1 MGKIAIKTNATADI
15 SSILPEVLRFY
26 DATATSTIT
35 LASGTNNITS
45 WGDRSVNNI
54 AATQT
59 VGNEQ
64 PIYDS
69 INKTINM
76 SPIRNFSIN
85 FGTNA
90 FSGTVYIADADH
102 GVLDFA
108 ISVGANTI
116 LNVWTK
122 ANFQPRT
129 SNAFLKVI
137 GIVITSNPN
146 HRSIIENYF
155 GSKSQNLKYSNATSL
170 QDFWITE
177 SNNSFFACRVS
188 SFPLLNTQNVTSIVN
203 AWYQCTSLTSFPA
216 LNTQNVTSMQQ
227 AWFQCTSLTSFPLLN
242 TQNVTSMYAA
252 WLQCTS
258 LTSFP
263 ALNTQN
269 VTSMQQAWF
278 QCTSLTS
285 FPLLNTQNVT
295 SMHGAW
301 YQCYSLTLFPLL
313 NTQNV
318 IDMYAAFRQNTN
330 LTSFPPLNTQKV
342 TDMSYILYACGS
354 LTSFPSLNTRDVTNI
369 SLAWAS
375 CPLTSLSLD
384 NILISIAAGFA
395 NNLSKSIHVGDTFL
409 STPAILSHQNR
420 RPTTNNPEDTQ
431 DTISNWNT
439 IIDSYLSNQ
448 ITLTEM
454 RNQHANAIDTY
465 NTKWKSWEQALRN
478 TNESLNGV
486 QYNFSNGT
494 VSGQKARFW
503 ILAKKSLDIPSEAPT
518 TLTTG
523 VTRSYRSN
531 SGLTVSGSNVNA
543 WTPVT
548 GTSNQTISGL
558 TTQTINGITC
568 VMFSSTKTITLNS
581 ISVTNTGNFVYI
593 GTLYG
598 YVKITPPTATNLRIS
613 TNSTTE
619 LPIISIMVT
628 TTAVNETEVLL
639 RLGFYGSFQEFN
651 YTANTL
657 TSANIQLT
665 AV

>member
-35 LASGTNNITS
+35 LASVGSNNITS
-45 WGDRSVNNI
+45 WGDRSVNNVP
-54 AATQT
+54 ATQS
-59 VGNEQ
+59 VSSEQ
-64 PIYDS
+64 PIY
-69 INKTINM
+69 NPATGTELRTINM
-76 SPIRNFSIN
+76 SPLRNFLIN

-122 ANFQPRT
+122 ANFQPRNPQ

-155 GSKSQNLKYSNATSL
+155 GSKSQNLKYSNATSFKN
-170 QDFWITE
+170 FWLTE
-177 SNNSFFACRVS
+177 SNNSFFAYRVS
-188 SFPLLNTQNVTSIVN
+188 SFPLLNTQNVTN
-203 AWYQCTSLTSFPA
+203 MDLAWENCTSLTSFPL
-216 LNTQNVTSMQQ
+216 LNTQNVTSMYG

-242 TQNVTSMYAA
+242 TQNVTNMIYA
-252 WLQCTS
+252 WFRCSS
-258 LTSFP
+258 LTSLP
-263 ALNTQN
+263 SLNTQN
-269 VTSMQQAWF
+269 VTSMQEAWLE
-278 QCTSLTS
+278 CT
-285 FPLLNTQNVT
+285 
-295 SMHGAW
+295 
-301 YQCYSLTLFPLL
+301 
-313 NTQNV
+313 
-318 IDMYAAFRQNTN
+318 
-330 LTSFPPLNTQKV
+330 
-342 TDMSYILYACGS
+342 S
-354 LTSFPSLNTRDVTNI
+354 LTSFPSLNTQNVTNI
-369 SLAWAS
+369 ENTWFRCSSL
-375 CPLTSLSLD
+375 TQLSLD
-384 NILISIAAGFA
+384 NILISIATGFA
-395 NNLSKSIHVGDTFL
+395 NNIGKTITNVMGIFSGVT
-409 STPAILSHQNR
+409 AILSHQNR
-420 RPTTNNPEDTQ
+420 RPEADLNETNTQ

-454 RNQHANAIDTY
+454 RNQHAAQIDIY
-465 NTKWKSWEQALRN
+465 NTKWKTWEQALRN

-503 ILAKKSLDIPSEAPT
+503 ILAKKSLNIPLGAAPT

-523 VTRSYRSN
+523 VTRSYRSSSN
-531 SGLTVSGSNVNA
+531 LTVSGSNVNA
-543 WTPVT
+543 WTDAT

-613 TNSTTE
+613 TNTTTE

>member
-26 DATATSTIT
+26 DATATSTIAR
-35 LASGTNNITS
+35 ASGTNNITS

-59 VGNEQ
+59 ALNEQ

-76 SPIRNFSIN
+76 SPIRNFLIN

-90 FSGTVYIADADH
+90 FNGTVYIADAVH
-102 GVLDFA
+102 GVLDFS

-116 LNVWTK
+116 LNVWDNSIVTSSPN
-122 ANFQPRT
+122 NFL
-129 SNAFLKVI
+129 NII

-146 HRSIIENYF
+146 HRIVIENYF
-155 GSKSQNLKYSNATSL
+155 GTKSQNLKYSNINGSFSYFFCSL
-170 QDFWITE
+170 QSSSIASRIT
-177 SNNSFFACRVS
+177 
-188 SFPLLNTQNVTSIVN
+188 SFPLINTINATSMQGTWSSLGVLTSFPPINTINTVIFNQAWVNCFALTFFPAIDTRNATSIQQI
-203 AWYQCTSLTSFPA
+203 WYNCHTLNSVPVINTIKVTNFSYMCEGCSALTSFPA
-216 LNTQNVTSMQQ
+216 IDTRSGTNFLQSFTS
-227 AWFQCTSLTSFPLLN
+227 CVVLSP
-242 TQNVTSMYAA
+242 
-252 WLQCTS
+252 
-258 LTSFP
+258 
-263 ALNTQN
+263 
-269 VTSMQQAWF
+269 
-278 QCTSLTS
+278 
-285 FPLLNTQNVT
+285 
-295 SMHGAW
+295 
-301 YQCYSLTLFPLL
+301 
-313 NTQNV
+313 
-318 IDMYAAFRQNTN
+318 
-330 LTSFPPLNTQKV
+330 
-342 TDMSYILYACGS
+342 
-354 LTSFPSLNTRDVTNI
+354 
-369 SLAWAS
+369 
-375 CPLTSLSLD
+375 LSLD

-395 NNLSKSIHVGDTFL
+395 NNINKTITNISNIFSNV
-409 STPAILSHQNR
+409 PAILTHENR

-439 IIDSYLSNQ
+439 IIDSYLSGG
-448 ITLTEM
+448 ITLTQM
-454 RNQHANAIDTY
+454 RDQHAAAINNSY
-465 NTKWKSWEQALRN
+465 NIKWKSWEQALTN

-494 VSGQKARFW
+494 VSGQKAYYW
-503 ILAKKSLDIPSEAPT
+503 ILAKKSLTIPLGAAPT

-523 VTRSYRSN
+523 VTRSYRSSSN
-531 SGLTVSGSNVNA
+531 LTLSGSNVSA

-548 GTSNQTISGL
+548 GTSNQTIFGL

-568 VMFSSTKTITLNS
+568 VMFSSNTKTITLNS
-581 ISVTNTGNFVYI
+581 INVGTGHRVYI

-639 RLGFYGSFQEFN
+639 RLGYYGSFQEFN
-651 YTANTL
+651 YTANGL
-657 TSANIQLT
+657 TSNNIQLT

>member
-59 VGNEQ
+59 VGSEQ

-76 SPIRNFSIN
+76 SPIRNFLIN

-108 ISVGANTI
+108 ISVGANTT

-122 ANFQPRT
+122 ANYQPRT

-170 QDFWITE
+170 ENFWITE
-177 SNNSFFACRVS
+177 LNNSFFACRVS
-188 SFPLLNTQNVTSIVN
+188 SFPLLNTQNVTSMYA
-203 AWYQCTSLTSFPA
+203 AWHICTSLTSFPL
-216 LNTQNVTSMQQ
+216 LNTQNVTNM
-227 AWFQCTSLTSFPLLN
+227 AFTWYQCTSLTSFPLLN
-242 TQNVTSMYAA
+242 TQNVT
-252 WLQCTS
+252 
-258 LTSFP
+258 
-263 ALNTQN
+263 NTIN
-269 VTSMQQAWF
+269 AWF

-285 FPLLNTQNVT
+285 FPSLNTQNVT
-295 SMHGAW
+295 SMSYAW
-301 YQCYSLTLFPLL
+301 HLC
-313 NTQNV
+313 N
-318 IDMYAAFRQNTN
+318 
-330 LTSFPPLNTQKV
+330 
-342 TDMSYILYACGS
+342 S
-354 LTSFPSLNTRDVTNI
+354 LTSFPSLNTQNVTGMEG
-369 SLAWAS
+369 AWYQYS
-375 CPLTSLSLD
+375 PLSQLSLD

-395 NNLSKSIHVGDTFL
+395 NNINKSINVNALFFGV
-409 STPAILSHQNR
+409 PAILAHENR
-420 RPTTNNPEDTQ
+420 RPITNKPEDTQ

-465 NTKWKSWEQALRN
+465 NTKWKSWEQALKS

-494 VSGQKARFW
+494 VSGQKAYYW
-503 ILAKKSLDIPSEAPT
+503 ILAKKSLTIPLGAAPT

-523 VTRSYRSN
+523 VTRSYRSSSN
-531 SGLTVSGSNVNA
+531 LTLSGSNVSA

-651 YTANTL
+651 YTTNNNLA
-657 TSANIQLT
+657 SANIQLT

>member
-1 MGKIAIKTNATADI
+1 
-15 SSILPEVLRFY
+15 
-26 DATATSTIT
+26 
-35 LASGTNNITS
+35 
-45 WGDRSVNNI
+45 
-54 AATQT
+54 
-59 VGNEQ
+59 
-64 PIYDS
+64 
-69 INKTINM
+69 M

-108 ISVGANTI
+108 ISVGANTF

-122 ANFQPRT
+122 ANLQPRT

-155 GSKSQNLKYSNATSL
+155 GSKSQNLKYSNAASL
-170 QDFWITE
+170 ENFWITE

-203 AWYQCTSLTSFPA
+203 TWY
-216 LNTQNVTSMQQ
+216 
-227 AWFQCTSLTSFPLLN
+227 QCTSLTSFPLLN
-242 TQNVTSMYAA
+242 TQNVTSMTYT
-252 WLQCTS
+252 WRL
-258 LTSFP
+258 
-263 ALNTQN
+263 
-269 VTSMQQAWF
+269 
-278 QCTSLTS
+278 CTSLTS

-295 SMHGAW
+295 SMYGAW
-301 YQCYSLTLFPLL
+301 FKCSSLTLFPSL

-318 IDMYAAFRQNTN
+318 TN
-330 LTSFPPLNTQKV
+330 MFG
-342 TDMSYILYACGS
+342 ILESCTS
-354 LTSFPSLNTRDVTNI
+354 LTSLPSLNTRNVTNMAYAWYQCT
-369 SLAWAS
+369 SL
-375 CPLTSLSLD
+375 TQLSLD

-395 NNLSKSIHVGDTFL
+395 NNLSKNSIDVTNIFN
-409 STPAILSHQNR
+409 SVPAILTHENR
-420 RPTTNNPEDTQ
+420 RPINNPEDIQ
-431 DTISNWNT
+431 DTISNWNA
-439 IIDSYLSNQ
+439 IIDNYLNGG
-448 ITLTEM
+448 IILTEM
-454 RNQHANAIDTY
+454 RTQHANAIDTY
-465 NTKWKSWEQALRN
+465 NIKWKSWEQALRS

-503 ILAKKSLDIPSEAPT
+503 ILAKKSLNIPLGAAPT
-518 TLTTG
+518 TLTTE

-531 SGLTVSGSNVNA
+531 SGLTVSGSNVNT

-568 VMFSSTKTITLNS
+568 VMFSSEKTITLDFSS
-581 ISVTNTGNFVYI
+581 INGVTNTENRVYI

-598 YVKITPPTATNLRIS
+598 YVKITPPNATNLKIS
-613 TNSTTE
+613 TNTTTE

-651 YTANTL
+651 YTTNNNLA
-657 TSANIQLT
+657 SANIQLT

>member
-59 VGNEQ
+59 VGSEQ
-64 PIYDS
+64 PIY
-69 INKTINM
+69 NPATGTGLRTINM
-76 SPIRNFSIN
+76 SPIRNFLIN

-155 GSKSQNLKYSNATSL
+155 GSKSQNLKYSNVISL

-188 SFPLLNTQNVTSIVN
+188 SFPLLNTQNVTN
-203 AWYQCTSLTSFPA
+203 MYAAWHQCS
-216 LNTQNVTSMQQ
+216 
-227 AWFQCTSLTSFPLLN
+227 SLTSFPLLN
-242 TQNVTSMYAA
+242 TRNVTDMAYA
-252 WLQCTS
+252 WQVCTS
-258 LTSFP
+258 LT
-263 ALNTQN
+263 Q
-269 VTSMQQAWF
+269 
-278 QCTSLTS
+278 
-285 FPLLNTQNVT
+285 
-295 SMHGAW
+295 
-301 YQCYSLTLFPLL
+301 
-313 NTQNV
+313 
-318 IDMYAAFRQNTN
+318 
-330 LTSFPPLNTQKV
+330 
-342 TDMSYILYACGS
+342 
-354 LTSFPSLNTRDVTNI
+354 
-369 SLAWAS
+369 
-375 CPLTSLSLD
+375 LSLD
-384 NILISIAAGFA
+384 NILISIATGFA
-395 NNLSKSIHVGDTFL
+395 NNIGKTITNVVNIFATV
-409 STPAILSHQNR
+409 PAILSHQNR
-420 RPTTNNPEDTQ
+420 RPEADLNETNTQ

-465 NTKWKSWEQALRN
+465 NTKWKTWEQALRN

-494 VSGQKARFW
+494 VSGQKAYYW
-503 ILAKKSLDIPSEAPT
+503 IVAKKSLVIPLGAAPT

-531 SGLTVSGSNVNA
+531 SGLTVNGSNVNA

-568 VMFSSTKTITLNS
+568 VMFSSAKTITLNS

-598 YVKITPPTATNLRIS
+598 YVKITPPTATNLRIES
-613 TNSTTE
+613 TNTTTE

>member
-59 VGNEQ
+59 VGSEQ
-64 PIYDS
+64 PIY
-69 INKTINM
+69 NPATGTELRTINM
-76 SPIRNFSIN
+76 SPIRNFLIN

-155 GSKSQNLKYSNATSL
+155 GSKSQNLKYSNVISL
-170 QDFWITE
+170 QDFWTTE

-188 SFPLLNTQNVTSIVN
+188 SFPLLNTQNVTNMLS
-203 AWYQCTSLTSFPA
+203 AWSACTSLT
-216 LNTQNVTSMQQ
+216 Q
-227 AWFQCTSLTSFPLLN
+227 
-242 TQNVTSMYAA
+242 
-252 WLQCTS
+252 
-258 LTSFP
+258 
-263 ALNTQN
+263 
-269 VTSMQQAWF
+269 
-278 QCTSLTS
+278 
-285 FPLLNTQNVT
+285 
-295 SMHGAW
+295 
-301 YQCYSLTLFPLL
+301 
-313 NTQNV
+313 
-318 IDMYAAFRQNTN
+318 
-330 LTSFPPLNTQKV
+330 
-342 TDMSYILYACGS
+342 
-354 LTSFPSLNTRDVTNI
+354 
-369 SLAWAS
+369 
-375 CPLTSLSLD
+375 LSLD
-384 NILISIAAGFA
+384 NILISIATGFA
-395 NNLSKSIHVGDTFL
+395 NNIGKTITNVVNIFSSVT
-409 STPAILSHQNR
+409 AILSHQNR
-420 RPTTNNPEDTQ
+420 RPEADLNETNTQ

-465 NTKWKSWEQALRN
+465 NTKWKTWEQALRN

-494 VSGQKARFW
+494 VSGQKALFW
-503 ILAKKSLDIPSEAPT
+503 ILAKKSLNIPLGAAPT
-518 TLTTG
+518 TLITG

-531 SGLTVSGSNVNA
+531 SGLTVNGSNVSA

-568 VMFSSTKTITLNS
+568 VMFSSAKTITLNS

-613 TNSTTE
+613 TNTTTE

>member
-26 DATATSTIT
+26 DATATSTIAR
-35 LASGTNNITS
+35 ASGTNNITS

-59 VGNEQ
+59 VLNEQ

-155 GSKSQNLKYSNATSL
+155 GSKSQNLKYSNATTL
-170 QDFWITE
+170 ENFWPTE
-177 SNNSFFACRVS
+177 LSTSFFACRVS
-188 SFPLLNTQNVTSIVN
+188 SFPLLNIQNVTNMTFVWRDC
-203 AWYQCTSLTSFPA
+203 ASLTSFPL
-216 LNTQNVTSMQQ
+216 LNTQNVTNMNQT
-227 AWFQCTSLTSFPLLN
+227 WYQCTSLTSFPLLN
-242 TQNVTSMYAA
+242 TQNVTNMGAA
-252 WLQCTS
+252 WYQCTS

-263 ALNTQN
+263 AINTQN
-269 VTSMQQAWF
+269 VTSVSSAWTT
-278 QCTSLTS
+278 CSSLTS
-285 FPLLNTQNVT
+285 FPAINTVK
-295 SMHGAW
+295 
-301 YQCYSLTLFPLL
+301 
-313 NTQNV
+313 
-318 IDMYAAFRQNTN
+318 
-330 LTSFPPLNTQKV
+330 LTSFIQTW
-342 TDMSYILYACGS
+342 SG
-354 LTSFPSLNTRDVTNI
+354 
-369 SLAWAS
+369 
-375 CPLTSLSLD
+375 CPLSQLSID
-384 NILISIAAGFA
+384 NIIISIAAGWI
-395 NNLSKSIHVGDTFL
+395 NNLNKEISNISGIFG
-409 STPAILSHQNR
+409 SGIPISNINR
-420 RPTTNNPEDTQ
+420 RPEADLNETNTQ

-454 RNQHANAIDTY
+454 RNQHANAINTY
-465 NTKWKSWEQALRN
+465 NTRWKSWEQALRN
-478 TNESLNGV
+478 INESLNEV
-486 QYNFSNGT
+486 LYNFSNGT
-494 VSGQKARFW
+494 VSAQKAYYW
-503 ILAKKSLDIPSEAPT
+503 MLAKKNRNITLGSLPPVPNTTIRIYRTSSGMNATNNNVTSWATAFPSS
-518 TLTTG
+518 G
-523 VTRSYRSN
+523 QN
-531 SGLTVSGSNVNA
+531 SSQ
-543 WTPVT
+543 
-548 GTSNQTISGL
+548 QTISGL
-558 TTQTINGITC
+558 TTQTINLIEC
-568 VMFSSTKTITLNS
+568 IMFSSAKTITLNS

-639 RLGFYGSFQEFN
+639 LLGYYGSFQEFN